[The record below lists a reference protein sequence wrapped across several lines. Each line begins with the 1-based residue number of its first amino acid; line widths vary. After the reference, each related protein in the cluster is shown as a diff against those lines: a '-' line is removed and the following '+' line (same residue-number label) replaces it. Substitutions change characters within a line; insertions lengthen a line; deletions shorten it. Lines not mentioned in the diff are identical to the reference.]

1 MSKGSRKNDIVKIVG
16 VGLFTAIVVVLQYLG
31 SFIKFG
37 PFSISLVLVPI
48 VIGAALYGRTAGA
61 WLGFVFSVVVLLQP
75 DTALFYQ
82 ANFAG
87 TIITVLLKGTLAG
100 LLAGVVYK
108 ALEKKNVTLAVI
120 AKFLA
125 LVFGKRKLE
134 KKNVTLAVIA
144 AAFTCPV
151 VNTGIFLLGS
161 VVFFMDTIKTWAA
174 GTNVFVF
181 MIVGLVGFNFLFELA
196 VNMLLSPVIV
206 RLIQVGT
213 KAKIKSV

>member
-1 MSKGSRKNDIVKIVG
+1 MNNGSKKVDIVKLVG
-16 VGLFTAIVVVLQYLG
+16 VALFTAIVVVLQYLG

-120 AKFLA
+120 AA
-125 LVFGKRKLE
+125 
-134 KKNVTLAVIA
+134 AV
-144 AAFTCPV
+144 TCPV
-151 VNTGIFLLGS
+151 VNTGLFLLGS

-206 RLIQVGT
+206 RLIEQGR
-213 KAKIKSV
+213 KARLK

>member
-1 MSKGSRKNDIVKIVG
+1 MSKGSRKNDIVKLVG

-151 VNTGIFLLGS
+151 VNTGLFLLGS
-161 VVFFMDTIKTWAA
+161 VVFFMDTLKTWAA